1 MSRKSLFLALVAVV
15 LAAPLFAA
23 DSFESLMKAH
33 KQLTLAPE
41 AANVSNTTFTIG
53 HVKLD
58 LASGSA
64 AYVLAGSERAG
75 IFFKGKGTLRYE
87 TVEATELPIVSYN
100 VRKSSDQK
108 YEGDA
113 THGVI
118 TGSFDELL
126 LLGSNV
132 SLPAIAGSG
141 GAALA
146 DDFARHTE
154 RFARNRDVHASQAMV
169 LNKFSFS
176 QKKFVQAE
184 LAGGGDDLVYRY
196 DEGENADESLQKLR
210 SIDVPDSTIKRWL
223 LPVTLSRQPIGRDH
237 HAVQPSP
244 FMLTAIDY
252 TLLGDGDD
260 AKLTMTETITR
271 GAGQNAIRFSMND
284 IGIAR
289 FGTAPRHFTVNAV
302 KDASGRALPFDH
314 DNESLLV
321 GLEGVSGDTIKLTF
335 DISGDFL
342 IRAGGD
348 NAWQL
353 GTDSWFPQP
362 DLGGQFYTVHSIVK
376 VKKPFVPFA
385 PGKTIRRTVEG
396 DYNVVENALDVPVQF
411 EVVQAGK
418 YETFEDTRNGI
429 TIRVASYAGRN
440 DRAAKQLTNLAF
452 SIIDYYQFFLGPFP
466 FPELNIIQVNTFG
479 YGQAPPGTLFI
490 TNEAFNS
497 TMGDINRIF
506 SEGINERFAHEIGHY
521 YWGHVIK
528 MPSSEEQWLTESFA
542 EYSAAL
548 ALKKYQGKA
557 VYDRLVAHW
566 KVDAQDS
573 TKVAPIPYANRI
585 SGDPMNAF
593 QARRGLLYA
602 KGPYLLYALNKE
614 LGDDQFLTF
623 MKSYQKS
630 RRWKFSSTAEMA
642 ALLQFITKKDYM
654 PFFEKYYWGTAMPE

>member
-1 MSRKSLFLALVAVV
+1 MSKRTLALALVVSA
-15 LAAPLFAA
+15 LALPLFAA
-23 DSFESLMKAH
+23 DSFEALIKSH
-33 KQLTLAPE
+33 KQLTLATE
-41 AANVSNTTFTIG
+41 VANVTNLTFTVG
-53 HVKLD
+53 HVKLE

-64 AYVLAGSERAG
+64 ANVLAGTERAG

-87 TVEATELPIVSYN
+87 SVEATELSLVSYN
-100 VRKSSDQK
+100 VRKSSDQN
-108 YEGDA
+108 YSGDA
-113 THGVI
+113 SHGVV

-126 LLGSNV
+126 ILSANV
-132 SLPAIAGSG
+132 PLPALSGSG

-146 DDFARHTE
+146 DDFARHSE
-154 RFARNRDVHASQAMV
+154 RFARNRDVPSSHAVV
-169 LNKFSFS
+169 LHKLAFP
-176 QKKFVQAE
+176 QKKFVEAQ

-210 SIDVPDSTIKRWL
+210 SLDVPDATIKRWL

-237 HAVQPSP
+237 RAVRPSP
-244 FMLTAIDY
+244 YLLTAIDF
-252 TLLGDGDD
+252 TLIGDGEN
-260 AKLTMTETITR
+260 AKLIMTETITR
-271 GAGQNAIRFSMND
+271 GAGQNAIHFSMND
-284 IGIAR
+284 IAIAKL
-289 FGTAPRHFTVNAV
+289 GTAPRRYTVNSV
-302 KDASGRALPFDH
+302 KDAGGRALPFDH
-314 DNESLLV
+314 DKESLLV

-342 IRAGGD
+342 YRPGGD

-362 DLGGQFYTVHSIVK
+362 DLGGQYYTVHSIVK
-376 VKKPFVPFA
+376 VKKPFIPLA
-385 PGKTIRRTVEG
+385 PGKTVARTVEG
-396 DYNVVENALDVPVQF
+396 DYNVVENVLDMPVQF
-411 EVVQAGK
+411 EVVHAGK
-418 YETFEDTRNGI
+418 YETFEDTRGSV

-466 FPELNIIQVNTFG
+466 FPELNIIQVNSFG

-497 TMGDINRIF
+497 MLGDANRFF

-557 VYDRLVAHW
+557 VYDRLVAGW
-566 KVDAQDS
+566 KLRAKES
-573 TKVAPIPYANRI
+573 TGVAPIPYANRI
-585 SGDPMNAF
+585 AGDPMTAF
-593 QARRGLLYA
+593 QNRFGLLYA
-602 KGPYLLYALNKE
+602 KGPYLLYTLHKE

-630 RRWKFSSTAEMA
+630 RRWKFTSTAEA
-642 ALLQFITKKDYM
+642 ASLLQFITKKDCL
-654 PFFEKYYWGTAMPE
+654 PFFEKYFWGTAMPE